1 MLVSV
6 AETHCKLLLSPASEE
21 HQHLVF
27 GIVQLILVRCID
39 KKCPPSVLLVLSPFL
54 SLSILTSLHPH
65 LFSPILYLTNCIQF
79 SIVGTLIDTM
89 KGLRMKE

>member
-65 LFSPILYLTNCIQF
+65 LSSPILYTVFHCLYSYWYNERVKNQG
-79 SIVGTLIDTM
+79 VV
-89 KGLRMKE
+89 